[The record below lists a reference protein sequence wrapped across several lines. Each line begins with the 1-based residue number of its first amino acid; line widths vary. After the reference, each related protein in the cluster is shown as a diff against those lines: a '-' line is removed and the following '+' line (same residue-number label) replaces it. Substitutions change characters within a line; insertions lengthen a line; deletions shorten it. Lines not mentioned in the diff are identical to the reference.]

1 MLQNIKNEPMKI
13 KLLYLIIFF
22 TTNSFF
28 LFSQTNVSG
37 GLFNDTTWSI
47 SGSPYIVTADVALFP
62 GNTLTI
68 EQGVTIKFNSG
79 TKLILRGT
87 LISSAATGNE
97 IIFTSNLSN
106 PTKGS
111 WTGIEVENNQGG
123 KIIASNIKGEYADN
137 FIRIMNSSTGEVL
150 NINNSEIKNCNRAFY
165 GYDGHSNHTVILD
178 NLNVN
183 NNNYG
188 YIYAQNVTLTNSV
201 FSDGEKGI
209 HCWENIPNMSISDS
223 EFYNFSI
230 WPFNMEGEIDN
241 CHIHD
246 NAVGIRMKPNLIV
259 KNSTIEFNVIGIE
272 ANYPNQISG
281 ANIFDNKIC
290 DNSQHNFKHL
300 YSYPI
305 TISNN
310 CWCSNVESKISQS
323 IFDAYDDVSLGIVT
337 FTPFKNNCSSTLN
350 TETFN
355 IKNDL
360 SFYPNPA
367 RDKIT
372 LSENVQGNYKIYSIN
387 GVLVKKGIVTKKM
400 NISELSKGLYLIKV
414 TNLDQT
420 EFSIKKLIK
429 K

>member
-1 MLQNIKNEPMKI
+1 MKN
-13 KLLYLIIFF
+13 KLLYLLFIIIV
-22 TTNSFF
+22 NSTYG
-28 LFSQTNVSG
+28 QTNVSG
-37 GLFNDTTWSI
+37 GLFNDTTWNLA
-47 SGSPYIVTADVALFP
+47 GSPYIVTADVALFP

-87 LISSAATGNE
+87 LVSSATVGNE
-97 IIFTSNLSN
+97 IIFTSNLNN
-106 PTKGS
+106 PIKGS
-111 WTGIEVENNQGG
+111 WIGIEVENNQGG

-178 NLNVN
+178 NLNVS

-290 DNSQHNFKHL
+290 DNSQYNFKHL

-310 CWCSNVESKISQS
+310 CWCSNVESEISQS
-323 IFDAYDDVSLGIVT
+323 IFDAYDDASLGIVT
-337 FTPFKNNCSSTLN
+337 FTPFNSNCSSTLN
-350 TETFN
+350 TEGFN
-355 IKNDL
+355 IENDL

-367 RDKIT
+367 RDEIT
-372 LSENVQGNYKIYSIN
+372 LSKKVEGNYKIYSIN
-387 GVLVKKGIVTKKM
+387 GVVVKEGVVTEKL
-400 NISELSKGLYLIKV
+400 NISGLSKGIYVIKV
-414 TNLDQT
+414 TNLNQT